1 MLRTSYL
8 LDFRNGYS
16 SFSCIEVLRNGFPSA
31 ADGAHGASAVRN
43 DRSDGQ
49 KDGGD

>member
-1 MLRTSYL
+1 VLRTSYL
-8 LDFRNGYS
+8 LAFRNGYS
-16 SFSCIEVLRNGFPSA
+16 SFSSIEVLRDGLPSA

-49 KDGGD
+49 EDGGD